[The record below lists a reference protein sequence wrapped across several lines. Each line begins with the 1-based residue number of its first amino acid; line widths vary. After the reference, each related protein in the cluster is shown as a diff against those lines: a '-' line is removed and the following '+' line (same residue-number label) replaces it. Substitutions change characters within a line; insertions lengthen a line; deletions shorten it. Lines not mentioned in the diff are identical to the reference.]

1 MVDEPELSM
10 HPKWQ
15 KNILRYYKNLFTDNN
30 EVQIAQLFF
39 ACLCEGVICV
49 GVLVLYDS

>member
-30 EVQIAQLFF
+30 GVQIAQLFLQ
-39 ACLCEGVICV
+39 AILR
-49 GVLVLYDS
+49 VLLVKPCKT